1 MCLILFY
8 ALHPNQYDVIKSQMS
23 EAVTEF
29 DFVSSLPQKKTRKG
43 LIAQVKQF
51 WAETDGGA
59 VPIGLAAKMVGRSNQ
74 TITRWVDKGK
84 LRAFKYGKQVLVQID
99 DLERLLDEPVD
110 KGGRPRKGVK

>member
-1 MCLILFY
+1 
-8 ALHPNQYDVIKSQMS
+8 MS

>member
-1 MCLILFY
+1 
-8 ALHPNQYDVIKSQMS
+8 MS

-43 LIAQVKQF
+43 LINQVRQF
-51 WAETDGGA
+51 WSETDGGA
-59 VPIGLAAKMVGRSNQ
+59 IPIALACKMVNRSPQ

-99 DLERLLDEPVD
+99 DLEALLDEPVD